1 MTATPRRTFL
11 TLDGLRGVAAIA
23 VAFRHI
29 PDNAIALWTPE
40 SYLAVDLF
48 FMLSGFVLAHAY
60 ADRLARGMGVA
71 EFAVVRLIRLYPLY
85 LIASLITLA
94 LVFVPALPGHYHSP
108 IPSLRTVI
116 LAVLFVP
123 TIAPHEKIGL
133 FPLIGPAWSLFFE
146 FAVNLVFAV
155 LATRLNPRR
164 LALIVAGG
172 AALLIVAVAH
182 FNAIDI
188 GWSQDNAWGGFG
200 RVGFGFFAGVAVYRL
215 WQADALPWL
224 RLPAWA
230 AALAVIAMFMLA
242 PVRHLALSDTLFVL
256 LVMPPLIL
264 ASARAEPGRWLARP
278 FALLGAA
285 SYAIYVLTNP
295 VDQWVETLLPWE
307 QVNRYAGLGSTGAV
321 VLVAAIAGLALIL
334 DRVVDRPVRSALG
347 RAWRQRAGSAAAN
360 PATIDCAPANPA
372 TKRAENRA

>member
-1 MTATPRRTFL
+1 MTAAARRTFH

-29 PDNAIALWTPE
+29 PDNAVALWTPE

-60 ADRLARGMGVA
+60 ADRLARGMGFVD
-71 EFAVVRLIRLYPLY
+71 FAAVRLIRLYPLY

-94 LVFVPALPGHYHSP
+94 LVLVPALPGHFHPP
-108 IPSLRTVI
+108 IPSLRTIV

-133 FPLIGPAWSLFFE
+133 FPLVGPAWSLFFE
-146 FAVNLVFAV
+146 FAVNLVFALV
-155 LATRLNPRR
+155 ATRLDPRR

-182 FNAIDI
+182 FGAIDI

-215 WQADALPWL
+215 WQADTLPWL

-230 AALAVIAMFMLA
+230 AAAVVVAVFA
-242 PVRHLALSDTLFVL
+242 GATRHPAVSDTLIVV

-264 ASARAEPGRWLARP
+264 ASARGEPGRWLARP

-295 VDQWVETLLPWE
+295 VDQWLETLLPWT
-307 QVNRYAGLGSTGAV
+307 QVNRYAGFGTTGAV
-321 VLVAAIAGLALIL
+321 ALVAAITGLALAL
-334 DRVVDRPVRSALG
+334 DRWVDRPVRGALG
-347 RAWRQRAGSAAAN
+347 RAWSRRSGAHRQTMSPRTAPPPSA
-360 PATIDCAPANPA
+360 
-372 TKRAENRA
+372 

>member
-1 MTATPRRTFL
+1 MTAAPRRTFH

-29 PDNAIALWTPE
+29 PDNAVALWTPE

-60 ADRLARGMGVA
+60 ADRLARGMGLVD
-71 EFAVVRLIRLYPLY
+71 FAVVRLIRLYPLY

-94 LVFVPALPGHYHSP
+94 LVLIPALPGHFHPP
-108 IPSLRTVI
+108 IPSLRIIV

-123 TIAPHEKIGL
+123 TIAPHDGL

-146 FAVNLVFAV
+146 FAVNIVFALV
-155 LATRLNPRR
+155 ATRLNPRR

-172 AALLIVAVAH
+172 AALLVVAVAQ
-182 FNAIDI
+182 FGTIDI
-188 GWSQDNAWGGFG
+188 GWGQDNAWGGFG

-215 WQADALPWL
+215 WQADTLPWL

-230 AALAVIAMFMLA
+230 AAAVVVAIFAVA
-242 PVRHLALSDTLFVL
+242 TRHPAVSDTLIVV

-264 ASARAEPGRWLARP
+264 ASARGEPGRWLARP

-295 VDQWVETLLPWE
+295 VDQWVETLLPWA
-307 QVNRYAGLGSTGAV
+307 QVNRYAGLGTTGAV
-321 VLVAAIAGLALIL
+321 ALVVAITGLALAL
-334 DRVVDRPVRSALG
+334 DHWVDRPVRGGLS
-347 RAWRQRAGSAAAN
+347 RAWLRRSSAHRQTMSPRPAPPPSA
-360 PATIDCAPANPA
+360 
-372 TKRAENRA
+372 